1 MVKWSTVALRVMA
14 VTVPIALGVAIVL
27 ASRADKSEPREKEAA
42 SRVTPV
48 RVITLEPID
57 LVPRVRGYGSVSP
70 ANVWRA
76 VNRIDGEI
84 TWTSDRLANGLIVEK
99 GEELVRIDDTG
110 IRLSLGQNDAQ
121 IVSLNVKE
129 ETLRAS
135 IAISADDLELSRA
148 QVARQQDLVSR
159 GVGTPAALEAA
170 RRQELSARANLKNL
184 ENQLALSNAE
194 RDVLSAQRAILA
206 RDLDY
211 AVIRA
216 PFAMLIGEV
225 QAEQGQVVTRGQT
238 LFSADGI
245 ERMEVAAQ
253 FPIGRMG
260 PLVRG
265 TGNGGGKGGP
275 LDLKAVVRLRAPGH
289 AVEWPAQIER
299 IGEFIDP
306 RTQSANVIVS
316 VEQPFDLAEPGVRP
330 PLRRNMFIEVEL
342 SAPARKVLALPAE
355 AIADGKVLVVGA
367 DDRLAYR
374 AIETGFIVDGI
385 AVVSGGLEAG
395 IKVVVTDMSLAVPGM
410 AVRPLED
417 EVLKARLAADALSGS
432 FKQ

>member
-342 SAPARKVLALPAE
+342 SAPARKALALPAE

-417 EVLKARLAADALSGS
+417 EVLKARLAAGALSGS

>member
-27 ASRADKSEPREKEAA
+27 ASRADKSEPQEKEAA

-99 GEELVRIDDTG
+99 GEELVRIDDSG

-135 IAISADDLELSRA
+135 IAISTEDLELSRA

-253 FPIGRMG
+253 FPIGRIG

-316 VEQPFDLAEPGVRP
+316 VEQPFEQAEPGVRP

-374 AIETGFIVDGI
+374 AIEIGFIVDGI

-410 AVRPLED
+410 TVKPLED
-417 EVLKARLAADALSGS
+417 EVLKARLAAEALSGS

>member
-14 VTVPIALGVAIVL
+14 VTIPIALGAAIVF
-27 ASRADKSEPREKEAA
+27 ASRADKSEPQEKQVA

-99 GEELVRIDDTG
+99 GEELVRIDDSG

-135 IAISADDLELSRA
+135 IAISTEDLELSRA

-253 FPIGRMG
+253 FPIGRIG

-316 VEQPFDLAEPGVRP
+316 VEQPFEQAEPGVRP

-374 AIETGFIVDGI
+374 AIEIGFIVDGI

-410 AVRPLED
+410 TVKPLED

>member
-1 MVKWSTVALRVMA
+1 M
-14 VTVPIALGVAIVL
+14 
-27 ASRADKSEPREKEAA
+27 
-42 SRVTPV
+42 
-48 RVITLEPID
+48 
-57 LVPRVRGYGSVSP
+57 
-70 ANVWRA
+70 
-76 VNRIDGEI
+76 
-84 TWTSDRLANGLIVEK
+84 
-99 GEELVRIDDTG
+99 
-110 IRLSLGQNDAQ
+110 
-121 IVSLNVKE
+121 SLNVKE

-135 IAISADDLELSRA
+135 IAISTEDLELSRA

-253 FPIGRMG
+253 FPIGRIG

-316 VEQPFDLAEPGVRP
+316 VEQPFEQAEPGVRP

-374 AIETGFIVDGI
+374 AIEIGFIVDGI

-410 AVRPLED
+410 TVKPLED

>member
-14 VTVPIALGVAIVL
+14 VTIPIALGAAIVF
-27 ASRADKSEPREKEAA
+27 ASRADKSEPQEKQVA

-99 GEELVRIDDTG
+99 GEELVRIDDSG

-135 IAISADDLELSRA
+135 IAISTEDLELSRA

-245 ERMEVAAQ
+245 ERMEAAAQ
-253 FPIGRMG
+253 FPIGRIG

-316 VEQPFDLAEPGVRP
+316 VEQPFEQAEPGVRP

-374 AIETGFIVDGI
+374 AIEIGFIVDGI

-410 AVRPLED
+410 TVKPLED

>member
-14 VTVPIALGVAIVL
+14 VTIPIALGAAIVF
-27 ASRADKSEPREKEAA
+27 ASRADKSEPQEKQVA

-99 GEELVRIDDTG
+99 GEELVRIDDSG

-135 IAISADDLELSRA
+135 IAISTEDLELSRA

-253 FPIGRMG
+253 FPIGRIG

-316 VEQPFDLAEPGVRP
+316 VEQPFEQAEPGVRP

-374 AIETGFIVDGI
+374 AIEIGFIVDGI

-410 AVRPLED
+410 TVKPLED
-417 EVLKARLAADALSGS
+417 EVLKARLAAEALSGS